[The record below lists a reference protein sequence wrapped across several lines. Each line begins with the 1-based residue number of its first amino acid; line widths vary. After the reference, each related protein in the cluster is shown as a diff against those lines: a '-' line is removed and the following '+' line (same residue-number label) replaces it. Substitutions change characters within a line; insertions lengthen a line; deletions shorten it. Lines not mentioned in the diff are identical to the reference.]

1 MTKKNLKC
9 SHYTQQINA
18 LHEEITE
25 PWKAQLWG
33 GEGGKKR
40 TDHISL
46 DGLRDNLLQ
55 NVMASQDEQS
65 GVSGYKH

>member
-1 MTKKNLKC
+1 MKKLQSPEKHC
-9 SHYTQQINA
+9 F
-18 LHEEITE
+18 
-25 PWKAQLWG
+25 
-33 GEGGKKR
+33 GEGTGGKKR

-55 NVMASQDEQS
+55 NVMASQDERS